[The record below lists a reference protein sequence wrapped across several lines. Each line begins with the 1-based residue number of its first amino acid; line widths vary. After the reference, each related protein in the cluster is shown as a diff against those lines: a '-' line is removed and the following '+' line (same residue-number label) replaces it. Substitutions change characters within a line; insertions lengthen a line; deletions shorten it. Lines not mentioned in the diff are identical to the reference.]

1 MEMNFVGF
9 NGIVLLV
16 VVDIFVDSEM
26 PVVTFVN
33 LEDSPDQSSK
43 MLIEVGFV
51 CMCS

>member
-1 MEMNFVGF
+1 MGTNFLRLNVILLIMVGD
-9 NGIVLLV
+9 VP
-16 VVDIFVDSEM
+16 VDSEM

-43 MLIEVGFV
+43 MLNEVGFV